1 MDRKRFRLS
10 GVAAVL
16 AVLTCMAVA
25 LAAAGVKTAKPPYLV
40 PTAPGVLVDP
50 ILSTGDIVPEGQTPQ
65 YQMSGIPDG
74 LGAYSNRRRNDGRE
88 RRQGRQNLASSYT
101 VLMNHELGVTFP
113 GQPAGVNTRIS
124 KLKIDRAT
132 NSVLSAKYVFTGTEG
147 FERFCSATLKVIHGT
162 PWYFTGEEAIDG
174 IPPAPPAG
182 HDGSSIAMNAR
193 TGQWWETEH
202 FGHLQHENIVPT
214 KLSKWFFLTT
224 DDDFRAGQDAYLYAY
239 IAKSFKAAITGN
251 PAKGSLYVWRADDAI
266 DSTQIHKGET
276 LTGEFVPINQAENAD
291 SVTLK
296 AAAAARGAFKFD
308 RLEDAAAYRAK
319 KGRFYFADTGK
330 APRTLR
336 GRIYQFD
343 VNRADPT
350 QASLQV
356 ILDGDAG
363 DDIYNPDNLDT
374 SARSIVIQEDRESPF
389 RGGPRTPQP
398 TRRRQRAQSRARL
411 RHRDRNTSVRGTGG
425 HAGDA
430 ASRHLGVVRRHKR
443 LPDPRCG
450 LVVNRR
456 PGAQHDL
463 LAARADARP
472 RFRDRRGRT
481 APGRLYPANDRP
493 SPRGQIALRT
503 HNQARGGARPPLAWS
518 MPLPSRNRRA
528 GARPGGRAP
537 SPLRPHGPWAA
548 LRSRARRGVG
558 SRHQPLPRLRG
569 RRPPRSPATAS

>member
-10 GVAAVL
+10 AVAAVL

-40 PTAPGVLVDP
+40 PTAPGVVVDP
-50 ILSTGDIVPEGQTPQ
+50 ILSTGDIVPAGQTPQ

-74 LGAYSNRRRNDGRE
+74 LGAYSNRRHNDGRE
-88 RRQGRQNLASSYT
+88 RRRGRQNLASSYT

-132 NSVLSAKYVFTGTEG
+132 NSVLSAKYVFRGTEG
-147 FERFCSATLKVIHGT
+147 FERFCSATLEVIHGT

-251 PAKGSLYVWRADDAI
+251 PAKGSLYVWKADDAI

-276 LTGEFVPINQAENAD
+276 LTGEFVPISQAENAD

-308 RLEDAAAYRAK
+308 RLEDAAAYKAK

-389 RGGPRTPQP
+389 RGGPVPPNPPVADSGHNRVLVYDIETGTLQSVARVATPATLRPGTWESSGVINAFRILGAGWWLTDVQAHNTTSLQP
-398 TRRRQRAQSRARL
+398 GPTLVPDS
-411 RHRDRNTSVRGTGG
+411 GTGEDG
-425 HAGDA
+425 QLQAVYIPQTIGPA
-430 ASRHLGVVRRHKR
+430 
-443 LPDPRCG
+443 PDG
-450 LVVNRR
+450 E
-456 PGAQHDL
+456 
-463 LAARADARP
+463 
-472 RFRDRRGRT
+472 
-481 APGRLYPANDRP
+481 
-493 SPRGQIALRT
+493 
-503 HNQARGGARPPLAWS
+503 
-518 MPLPSRNRRA
+518 
-528 GARPGGRAP
+528 
-537 SPLRPHGPWAA
+537 
-548 LRSRARRGVG
+548 
-558 SRHQPLPRLRG
+558 
-569 RRPPRSPATAS
+569 